1 MSSAVDTIQ
10 RTFVMLK
17 PDALERRLVGEIISR
32 LERKNLTLVK
42 IERRNVSKELAAV
55 HYAALTDKP
64 FYPKLEAYV
73 TRGPVSVDMEGYER
87 SPSFAISSV
96 RPTRGSPRRARFAA
110 ISDSTRRKTSFT
122 PPTRPSRPPLKLPTS
137 SAKTHERPHR
147 APNAR

>member
-73 TRGPVSVDMEGYER
+73 TRGPVLASIWEGYD
-87 SPSFAISSV
+87 AIAVV
-96 RPTRGSPRRARFAA
+96 RNLLDPTDSRIAA
-110 ISDSTRRKTSFT
+110 PGTIRCDFGLDKTENLVHASDS
-122 PPTRPSRPPLKLPTS
+122 PE
-137 SAKTHERPHR
+137 SAAAEI
-147 APNAR
+147 ANFFGEDA